1 MYLEFRFGFC
11 GIVHERVL
19 HGTVNQS
26 LFYIVQNL
34 MSLRHPK
41 KKKMKMKK
49 KTEIKV
55 LQKRDS
61 KDINPPSPYFYQQ
74 NGP

>member
-34 MSLRHPK
+34 MSLRHQK
-41 KKKMKMKK
+41 KNENEKK
-49 KTEIKV
+49 EIKV
-55 LQKRDS
+55 IQKIDS
-61 KDINPPSPYFYQQ
+61 KDIIPPSPYFHRQ